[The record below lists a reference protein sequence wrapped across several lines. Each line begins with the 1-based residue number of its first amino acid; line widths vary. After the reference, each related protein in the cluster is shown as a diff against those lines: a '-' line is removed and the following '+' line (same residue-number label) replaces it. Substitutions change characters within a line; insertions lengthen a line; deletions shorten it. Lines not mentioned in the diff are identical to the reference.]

1 MSPVNWT
8 WGKTFHKAAVSGSVA
23 SILSTIS
30 LAILGKSELDK
41 TAAPVNGPSQWIWGR
56 HAPFK
61 NRFSWQY
68 TVVGY
73 AIHHAA
79 SIFWA
84 ILHEK
89 HQEQLDPTVS
99 SRALIIPAIVTTAAA
114 YVVDFYVVPKRLTP
128 GFEQRLSKG
137 ALFIVYGTFAL
148 GLAGGALITRYY
160 SVGKTKRKKSSNL
173 VPE

>member
-1 MSPVNWT
+1 MLPVNPK
-8 WGKTFHKAAVSGSVA
+8 WGKTLRKAMVSGAVA
-23 SILSTIS
+23 SVLSTIS
-30 LAILGKSELDK
+30 LAFLGKSELDR

-79 SIFWA
+79 SVFWA
-84 ILHEK
+84 IFHEK
-89 HQEQLDPTVS
+89 HQEQLDPATGS
-99 SRALIIPAIVTTAAA
+99 GALIVPAIVTTAAA
-114 YVVDFYVVPKRLTP
+114 YVVDFYVVPKRLSP

-148 GLAGGALITRYY
+148 GLAGGALINRQCRRAL
-160 SVGKTKRKKSSNL
+160 K
-173 VPE
+173 

>member
-1 MSPVNWT
+1 MLPVNPK
-8 WGKTFHKAAVSGSVA
+8 WGKTLRKAMVSGAVA
-23 SILSTIS
+23 SVLSTIS
-30 LAILGKSELDK
+30 LAFLGKSELDR

-79 SIFWA
+79 SVFWA

-89 HQEQLDPTVS
+89 HQEQSAPAA
-99 SRALIIPAIVTTAAA
+99 SRNALIVPAIVTTAAA

-128 GFEQRLSKG
+128 GFEQRLSKP

-148 GLAGGALITRYY
+148 GLAGGALINRHYAMLN
-160 SVGKTKRKKSSNL
+160 KTKELSNA
-173 VPE
+173 PPSE

>member
-1 MSPVNWT
+1 MSPVNLR
-8 WGKTFHKAAVSGSVA
+8 WGKTIRKAMVSGAVA
-23 SILSTIS
+23 SVLSTIS
-30 LAILGKSELDK
+30 LAILGKSELDR

-56 HAPFK
+56 HAPFQ

-79 SIFWA
+79 SVFWA
-84 ILHEK
+84 IFHEK
-89 HQEQLDPTVS
+89 HLEQLDPEEGS
-99 SRALIIPAIVTTAAA
+99 GALIVPAIVTTAAA
-114 YVVDFYVVPKRLTP
+114 YVIDFYVVPKRLSA

-148 GLAGGALITRYY
+148 GLAGGALINRQYRRAL
-160 SVGKTKRKKSSNL
+160 K
-173 VPE
+173 